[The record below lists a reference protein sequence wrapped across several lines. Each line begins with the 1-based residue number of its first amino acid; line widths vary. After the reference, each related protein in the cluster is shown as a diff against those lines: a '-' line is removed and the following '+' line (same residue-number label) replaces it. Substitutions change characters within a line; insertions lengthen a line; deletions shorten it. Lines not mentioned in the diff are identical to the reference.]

1 MAYTSLE
8 IDELEQKKWLISRI
22 DILHQVLL
30 GSLNAQSQRYANIG
44 QKIISK
50 STTKRNYCL
59 SALGIALS
67 VLVGVSPIYD
77 IDVNII
83 SYSLA
88 GIFVIGII
96 VFVIFTRIISKVE
109 EIFEFLENQLLL
121 ETEHVSE
128 SHGFLTTSMA
138 VLSNIT
144 LAHAFNYLRFSAL
157 LGFAVLAH
165 NVESINKYS
174 KKFKKYP
181 ELKTDLDSLA
191 KNYKPDLELI
201 TLYYDSLYKT
211 KTFPP
216 NAFEFLEKTLKP
228 IIDKHESKNKDK

>member
-1 MAYTSLE
+1 MAYTSSG
-8 IDELEQKKWLISRI
+8 IDELEQKKWLILRI
-22 DILHQVLL
+22 DILHQVSL

-50 STTKRNYCL
+50 STTKRNYYL
-59 SALGIALS
+59 SALGIALT

-83 SYSLA
+83 SYFLV

-96 VFVIFTRIISKVE
+96 VFARFFNWVISKVE

-121 ETEHVSE
+121 EIEYVSE

-144 LAHAFNYLRFSAL
+144 LTQAFNYLRFSAL
-157 LGFAVLAH
+157 LGYAVMVHDA
-165 NVESINKYS
+165 ESINKYS
-174 KKFKKYP
+174 KKLKKYP
-181 ELKTDLDSLA
+181 ELKTDLDALA
-191 KNYKPDLELI
+191 KYYKPSLEFIPLH
-201 TLYYDSLYKT
+201 L
-211 KTFPP
+211 
-216 NAFEFLEKTLKP
+216 
-228 IIDKHESKNKDK
+228 